1 MKCHRIIAAVALA
14 VFSVPAFAQLYV
26 TAGLGSAQPKFG
38 SDFDFGVPRT
48 SDTKD
53 TGYQVNLGYRFTPNW
68 AAEVG
73 IADLGDYSFHHQGAP
88 VFDLTER
95 LEVRGVKAAV
105 IGMYP
110 GTGRFSI
117 YGKLGIA
124 SIQVDWEGNLNGLPL
139 TADHRRNSL
148 LAGFGAQYNIT
159 PRIGVRGE
167 YENWGEAGNDDT
179 GRFKMHMWNILG
191 VFSF

>member
-1 MKCHRIIAAVALA
+1 MKCHRIIAAVALTL
-14 VFSVPAFAQLYV
+14 FSVPAFAQLYV

-73 IADLGDYSFHHQGAP
+73 IADLGDYSFEHQGL
-88 VFDLTER
+88 FTER
-95 LEVRGVKAAV
+95 LEARGVKAAV
-105 IGMYP
+105 VGMYP

-124 SIQVDWEGNLNGLPL
+124 SIQVDWEGNVGGTLL

-148 LAGFGAQYNIT
+148 LAGFGAQYNIS
-159 PRIGVRGE
+159 PRIGVRAE
-167 YENWGEAGNDDT
+167 YENWGEAGNEDDT
-179 GRFKMHMWNILG
+179 GRFKMHMWNVLA

>member
-68 AAEVG
+68 AAR
-73 IADLGDYSFHHQGAP
+73 A
-88 VFDLTER
+88 
-95 LEVRGVKAAV
+95 VRPRRSSASSMMRCRSVSPYTRATKS
-105 IGMYP
+105 
-110 GTGRFSI
+110 RFSRMER
-117 YGKLGIA
+117 
-124 SIQVDWEGNLNGLPL
+124 S
-139 TADHRRNSL
+139 S
-148 LAGFGAQYNIT
+148 
-159 PRIGVRGE
+159 
-167 YENWGEAGNDDT
+167 
-179 GRFKMHMWNILG
+179 
-191 VFSF
+191 